1 MKLSNQSALKSAFKL
16 SAAAFAVMSLLNGCG
31 GGTESTSALT
41 SSTVTFAE
49 LTAPSTDAERQS
61 IRTSTSVTIDGVNYT
76 IAFTPFAKSGDAIGN
91 GTNNIWG
98 QHTDALGNAL
108 TTYSDQ
114 DLVIGGKAGIS
125 SSPDHTTLLQRGSKL
140 FSITQFEEYAGFMY
154 ITELSQNKA
163 TGALTPVATKPV
175 DLSGVYGGW
184 DYCGGMPTPW
194 GSHLGGEEYPI
205 DVRTFE
211 GGSGNDYAAF
221 DIYLE
226 YFGYNPT
233 LTGQAKTDS
242 RTAALAKTSPYRV
255 GFPTEVKLTGDS
267 LGDGKTAANTSA
279 TKHYSMGRIAWELA
293 YVMPNNKTVYAGDD
307 STNKGMFRYE
317 ASTAGDLSSGELFIA
332 KLTQTNTKALT
343 TEGGEF
349 SLNWLSLGSATNSQI
364 DSFIRRG
371 VSFSDMFDYV
381 APTSNACPTGYSP
394 SMANNVSECL
404 KLKTSNNLGMTE
416 AEIKIAASRLETLRY
431 GHAILGGTAEF
442 RKFEGVTF
450 DPKRNKLYIAMSAI
464 GSGMSTSPTLTGVAD
479 DILVKANVC
488 GGVYQLDVNSS
499 YVTTNMKPLLLG
511 IPKLYTD
518 RPIGTSTTNAAT
530 VSQQTCDDAG
540 IALPD
545 NVSMGPTNDI
555 LIIGED
561 GTTEH
566 QNDFL
571 WAYNLATGTL
581 TRIASGV
588 YGGEITSPYY
598 YRNIN
603 GWDYMTLVIQH
614 PYDESDYL
622 KGPDTTYGK
631 GASGATP
638 ASSISVNKAN
648 AMRAQ
653 AGYFGPFPV
662 VKP

>member
-1 MKLSNQSALKSAFKL
+1 MNQTIQNVFKL
-16 SAAAFAVMSLLNGCG
+16 SALALATSSLLIGCG
-31 GGTESTSALT
+31 GGG
-41 SSTVTFAE
+41 SSTTETSGVTFAE
-49 LTAPSTDAERQS
+49 LAAPSTDAERQS
-61 IRTSTSVTIDGVNYT
+61 VRTSPSVTIDGVSYQ
-76 IAFTPFAKSGDAIGN
+76 IGFTAFAKSGDQIGT
-91 GTNNIWG
+91 GINNVWG

-140 FSITQFEEYAGFMY
+140 FSISQFEELAGFMY
-154 ITELSQNKA
+154 ITELNQNKT
-163 TGALTPVATKPV
+163 TGALTAVATKPI

-194 GSHLGGEEYPI
+194 GSHLGGEEYPA
-205 DVRTFE
+205 DVRAIESGT
-211 GGSGNDYAAF
+211 GSEYSAF
-221 DIYLE
+221 DLYLE

-242 RTAALAKTSPYRV
+242 RTAALSKTSPYRV
-255 GFPTEVKLTGDS
+255 GFPTEVKLIGDS

-279 TKHYSMGRIAWELA
+279 AKHYSMGRIAWELA
-293 YVMPNNKTVYAGDD
+293 YVMPDNKTVYAGDD
-307 STNKGMFRYE
+307 STNKGMFRYV
-317 ASTAGDLSSGELFIA
+317 ASTAGDLSAGELFIA
-332 KLTQTNTKALT
+332 KLTQTNTKAIT

-349 SLNWLSLGSATNSQI
+349 NIRWISLGTASNSQI
-364 DSFIRRG
+364 DGFIRRG
-371 VSFSDMFDYV
+371 ISFSDMFET
-381 APTSNACPTGYSP
+381 ATLTNNACPTGFSP
-394 SMANNVSECL
+394 SNAGNGLSGNTTPECL

-416 AEIKIAASRLETLRY
+416 AEIKTAASRLETLRY

-450 DPKRNKLYIAMSAI
+450 DPKRNKLYIAMSEI
-464 GSGMSTSPTLTGVAD
+464 GRAMSTSPTTIGVAD

-488 GGVYQLDVNSS
+488 GGVYQLDVDSS
-499 YVTTNMKPLLLG
+499 YVTTNMKPLVLG
-511 IPKLYTD
+511 IPKTYTD
-518 RPIGTSTTNAAT
+518 RPIGSSTTSAST
-530 VSQQTCDDAG
+530 TSQQSCDDAG

-545 NVSMGPTNDI
+545 NVTMGPTNDI
-555 LIIGED
+555 LMIGED
-561 GTTEH
+561 ATFEH

-571 WAYNLATGTL
+571 WAYNLSTGTL
-581 TRIASGV
+581 TRIASGI
-588 YGGEITSPYY
+588 YGAELTSPYY

-603 GWDYMTLVIQH
+603 GWDYMTLVVQH

-631 GASGATP
+631 GATGATP
-638 ASSISVNKAN
+638 ASSISTVKAN

-653 AGYFGPFPV
+653 AGYLGPFPV
-662 VKP
+662 IKP

>member
-1 MKLSNQSALKSAFKL
+1 MNQTIQNVFKL
-16 SAAAFAVMSLLNGCG
+16 SALALATSSLLIGCG
-31 GGTESTSALT
+31 GGGGGSATTATSG
-41 SSTVTFAE
+41 VTFAE
-49 LTAPSTDAERQS
+49 LAAPSTDAERQS
-61 IRTSTSVTIDGVNYT
+61 IRTSPSVTIDGVNYQ
-76 IAFTPFAKSGDAIGN
+76 IGFTAFAKSGDQIGT
-91 GTNNIWG
+91 GINNVWG

-125 SSPDHTTLLQRGSKL
+125 SSPDHTTLLQRGGKL

-154 ITELSQNKA
+154 ITELNQNKT
-163 TGALTPVATKPV
+163 TGALTAVATKPI

-184 DYCGGMPTPW
+184 DYCAGVPTPW
-194 GSHLGGEEYPI
+194 GSHLGGEEYPV
-205 DVRTFE
+205 DVRTIE
-211 GGSGNDYAAF
+211 SGAGADYSAF
-221 DIYLE
+221 DVYLE

-255 GFPTEVKLTGDS
+255 GFPTEVKLIGDS

-279 TKHYSMGRIAWELA
+279 AKHYSMGRIAWELA
-293 YVMPNNKTVYAGDD
+293 YVMPDNKTVYAGDD
-307 STNKGMFRYE
+307 STNKGMFRYV
-317 ASTAGDLSSGELFIA
+317 ASTAGDLSAGELFIA
-332 KLTQTNTKALT
+332 KLTQTNTKST
-343 TEGGEF
+343 STEGGGEF
-349 SLNWLSLGSATNSQI
+349 SISWISLGTAANSQI
-364 DSFIRRG
+364 DGFIKRG
-371 VSFSDMFDYV
+371 ISFSDMFET
-381 APTSNACPTGYSP
+381 ASITNNACPTGFSP
-394 SMANNVSECL
+394 SIANNVSECL

-416 AEIKIAASRLETLRY
+416 SEIKTAASRLETLRY
-431 GHAILGGTAEF
+431 GHAVLGGTAEF

-511 IPKLYTD
+511 IPKTYTD
-518 RPIGTSTTNAAT
+518 RPIGTSTTNAST
-530 VSQQTCDDAG
+530 TSQQACDDAG

-555 LIIGED
+555 LMIGED
-561 GTTEH
+561 ATTEH

-571 WAYNLATGTL
+571 WAYNLVTGTL

-588 YGGEITSPYY
+588 YGGELTSPYY

-603 GWDYMTLVIQH
+603 GWDYMTLVVQH

-631 GASGATP
+631 GTAGATP
-638 ASSISVNKAN
+638 ASLISTAKAN

-653 AGYFGPFPV
+653 AGYLGPFPV
-662 VKP
+662 IKP